1 MSIEPGVTAGRL
13 RALLMAAAMLLAA
26 VLMRPGEAAAAT
38 GCPAPSHPPKV
49 TVTQMLPAPLED
61 HTTSYHD
68 LTKEMSWKKM
78 KPEEDAMGV
87 SSSNLGYEVQSQLKL
102 VTHGGQTCVYLTSL
116 DVQFGYTRRLVQIAA
131 EVPERSCMYNEI
143 KEHEYKHVAV
153 DNGIV
158 RDNFTT
164 VTAKI
169 QSFAATYKPME
180 TSDSEAAKKAL
191 AQALKAE
198 LKPVL
203 RHLDELANAAQEKV
217 DTETEYKRVD
227 NACRVV
233 VDTSKPEPAAIVTSA
248 PAAPSTPTPP
258 SLKPGGK

>member
-1 MSIEPGVTAGRL
+1 MTAERL
-13 RALLMAAAMLLAA
+13 RALLMAAVMLLAA
-26 VLMRPGEAAAAT
+26 ALLRPGEAAAAAT
-38 GCPAPSHPPKV
+38 GCPAPSRPPKV

-87 SSSNLGYEVQSQLKL
+87 SSSSLGYEVQSEMKL
-102 VTHGGQTCVYLTSL
+102 LTHGGRTCAYLTSL
-116 DVQFGYTRRLVQIAA
+116 DIRFGYTRRLVQIAA

-158 RDNFTT
+158 RDNFAT

-169 QSFAATYKPME
+169 QSFGAAYKPME
-180 TSDSEAAKKAL
+180 TSDAEAAKKEF

-217 DTETEYKRVD
+217 DTEAEYKRVD
-227 NACRVV
+227 NACRVI
-233 VDTSKPEPAAIVTSA
+233 VDTSKPEPAAVVTPA
-248 PAAPSTPTPP
+248 PAAPSTPSPP